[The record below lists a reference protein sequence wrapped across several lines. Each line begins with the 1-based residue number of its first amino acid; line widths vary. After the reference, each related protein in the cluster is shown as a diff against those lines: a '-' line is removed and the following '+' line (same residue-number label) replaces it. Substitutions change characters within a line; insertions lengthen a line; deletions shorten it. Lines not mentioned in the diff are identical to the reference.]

1 MVDTPPANSQ
11 RIFFR
16 VENGHVEATL
26 EKFPRAREKGYVSE
40 ERREAD

>member
-1 MVDTPPANSQ
+1 MVDTPGKFSAN
-11 RIFFR
+11 FFR

>member
-1 MVDTPPANSQ
+1 MVDTPRQILSE
-11 RIFFR
+11 FFK

>member
-11 RIFFR
+11 RIFLEWR
-16 VENGHVEATL
+16 TGHVEATL